1 MTPADL
7 VGLGLKLF
15 PVTPQK
21 RPAMIGWQKYAIEA
35 TLDNLRDD
43 WRRGFRAF
51 GIYLRPSRLVVLDAD
66 TPAAKAWAA
75 QTLPDTPMMT
85 LTKRG
90 DHRFYRLADG
100 AKPPKDNRPIAGVA
114 LDRKAKGYVIAP
126 GSLLGGFVYK
136 PVSFW
141 DTPITELPEYPVSL
155 FPPEREPEQCA
166 LSMPDIKESDV
177 TLAIIKWFM
186 ENCDPSIE
194 GQNGS
199 KAMKRAASFFV
210 NGLALDPDHAETWM
224 GVWNQQRAT
233 PPWGPKEML
242 HALDTSRRE
251 GAITGRP
258 RGWAYTDW
266 ARS

>member
-7 VGLGLKLF
+7 LGLGLKLF
-15 PVTPQK
+15 PVTAQK
-21 RPAMIGWQKYAIEA
+21 RPAMVGWQKYAVGA
-35 TLDNLRDD
+35 TLDDLRAD
-43 WRRGFRAF
+43 WKRGFRAF

-66 TPAAKAWAA
+66 TPVARSWAA
-75 QTLPDTPMMT
+75 AVLPDTPMMT

-90 DHRFYRLADG
+90 DHRFYRLPDG

-126 GSLLGGFVYK
+126 GSLLGGFTYE
-136 PVSFW
+136 PVSYW
-141 DTPITELPEYPVSL
+141 DTPLAELPEYPAHL
-155 FPPEREPEQCA
+155 FPPERDVEPC
-166 LSMPDIKESDV
+166 SVSIPDIRENGV
-177 TLAIIKWFM
+177 TTSILKWFM
-186 ENCDPSIE
+186 ENCDDSIE

-199 KAMKRAASFFV
+199 KAMKRAASFLV
-210 NGLALDPDHAETWM
+210 NGLALPLDRAEIWID
-224 GVWNQQRAT
+224 VWNQRKAT
-233 PPWGPKEML
+233 PPWGLREL
-242 HALDTSRRE
+242 RHALDTSRRE